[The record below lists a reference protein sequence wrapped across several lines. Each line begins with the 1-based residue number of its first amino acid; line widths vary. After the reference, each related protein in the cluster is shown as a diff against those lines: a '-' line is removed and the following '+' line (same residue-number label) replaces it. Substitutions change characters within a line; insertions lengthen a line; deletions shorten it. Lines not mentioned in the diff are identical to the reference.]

1 MNGAKHLHAPNSE
14 NQKYVDS
21 VDDFIRM
28 LTQTS
33 TMRVQKYFTRTISLD
48 RSGSINYISKF
59 AKIFNFLLNCAL
71 SVRLVFS
78 QRAAAYKGL
87 ALLAQQKS
95 EYYLRTQ
102 NISPYN
108 MVNMTTFN
116 PFAVDSEKLYNTY
129 FHAIVYMFYYIKER
143 RIDSDIDYTDT
154 EITNDLLAELEKD
167 YKKVRRHI
175 LKTINLIVGKRA

>member
-1 MNGAKHLHAPNSE
+1 
-14 NQKYVDS
+14 
-21 VDDFIRM
+21 
-28 LTQTS
+28 
-33 TMRVQKYFTRTISLD
+33 
-48 RSGSINYISKF
+48 
-59 AKIFNFLLNCAL
+59 
-71 SVRLVFS
+71 
-78 QRAAAYKGL
+78 
-87 ALLAQQKS
+87 
-95 EYYLRTQ
+95 
-102 NISPYN
+102 